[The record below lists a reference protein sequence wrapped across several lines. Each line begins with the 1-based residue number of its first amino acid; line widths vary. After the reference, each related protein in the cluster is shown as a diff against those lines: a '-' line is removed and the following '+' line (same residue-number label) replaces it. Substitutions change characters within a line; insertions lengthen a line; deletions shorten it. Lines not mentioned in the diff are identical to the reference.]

1 MDTVNAIAK
10 ARFASAKPQ
19 RVQLQKDDD
28 GLSVEML
35 CLEPGQDV
43 SVRSGQ
49 WAYYVVTGTA
59 VVQTGDQRHDISTG
73 HVAVSA
79 PDERHTL
86 SNASETRLI
95 CLAVQRSA

>member
-19 RVQLQKDDD
+19 RVQLQKDEQ
-28 GLSVEML
+28 GLSIEML

-43 SVRSGQ
+43 SVRSGR

-59 VVQTGDQRHDISTG
+59 VIEADGQQHPLATG
-73 HVAVSA
+73 HVAISA
-79 PDERHTL
+79 PGEKHKL
-86 SNASETRLI
+86 VNASETRLI
-95 CLAVQRSA
+95 CLVMAAGA